1 MSSGRRRYRLRR
13 VALQSAVGGML
24 ISTVGMVSAAVGVL
38 APIAG
43 AIVQEV
49 VDLAA
54 VLNALRT
61 GGPISSDFNE

>member
-1 MSSGRRRYRLRR
+1 
-13 VALQSAVGGML
+13 ML